1 MSTAESALDYG
12 DEDTPPFEVTD
23 EVDVGDVSTQVGGDA
38 IEPHKK
44 VRFEIRKMSVRT
56 YKKEG
61 ESAWRKKFL
70 ALDLVVAADGVDG
83 EGKYKGKH
91 FFQDELLVANVGEF
105 PELNT
110 DHYKE
115 KGRFGMKSLFKA
127 LGYDPAAPPRIN
139 DDFIGENTGR
149 EVLAD
154 ITRRE
159 IQTPPAEQGGKWI
172 GTGEFK
178 NEIKNYRAAE

>member
-1 MSTAESALDYG
+1 MSTTESALDYG
-12 DEDTPPFEVTD
+12 DDTGFDITD

-44 VRFEIRKMSVRT
+44 VRFEIRKLSVRP
-56 YKKEG
+56 YKRDDED
-61 ESAWRKKFL
+61 AWRKKFL
-70 ALDLVVAADGVDG
+70 ALDLVVGADGVDG
-83 EGKYKGKH
+83 EGKYAGKH
-91 FFQDELLVANVGEF
+91 FFQDELLVANINDF

-110 DHYKE
+110 DNYKT
-115 KGRFGMKSLFKA
+115 KARFGIKSLFKA
-127 LGYDPAAPPRIN
+127 LGYDPATPPKIN
-139 DDFIGENTGR
+139 DDFLIENTGK
-149 EVLAD
+149 ELIGD